1 MSHISELEK
10 LADLRDKK
18 IITVKEFEEQKKALL
33 AYNLKDIEQDDTSDR
48 KSRLAYLLL
57 AWFLGMLGIHNFYAG
72 YKGTATAQLLITL
85 FLFWLIIPLIIVEIW
100 VLIEMICVTKDAQGK
115 PFTWP

>member
-1 MSHISELEK
+1 MTNITELEK
-10 LADLRDKK
+10 LATLRDKK
-18 IITVKEFEEQKKALL
+18 IITDKEFEEQKKALL
-33 AYNLKDIEQDDTSDR
+33 SRNLKEVEQDTSPDR

-57 AWFLGMLGIHNFYAG
+57 AWFLGIFGAHNFYAG

-85 FLFWLIIPLIIVEIW
+85 LLFWLIIPLIAVGIW
-100 VLIEMICVTKDAQGK
+100 VLIEMICVTKDAQGR